1 MALLKFKES
10 YKTGVGS
17 IDFEHQEL
25 INLINELHGVLQS
38 KETKDDVEDVLG
50 ELHGKIGSHFALEEK
65 VMRDMSYPEVDEHT
79 AEHNRLL
86 DEILD
91 IADAVH
97 TDENYDYMARLEKE
111 VQSWF
116 TVHFAG
122 MDARLNKILA
132 AMRTE

>member
-1 MALLKFKES
+1 MGLLQFKDS

-17 IDFEHQEL
+17 IDHEHEEL
-25 INLINELHGVLQS
+25 INLINELHGVLQE
-38 KETKDDVEDVLG
+38 KENKADVEDVLG

-65 VMRDMSYPEVDEHT
+65 VMRDMGYGEVNEHT
-79 AEHNRLL
+79 EEHNRLL
-86 DEILD
+86 GEILD

-97 TDENYDYMARLEKE
+97 DDQNYDYITRLERE
-111 VQSWF
+111 VQNWF

-132 AMRTE
+132 AAAKG

>member
-1 MALLKFKES
+1 VALLKFKDA
-10 YKTGVGS
+10 YRTGVGS
-17 IDFEHQEL
+17 IDHEHEEL
-25 INLINELHGVLQS
+25 IDLINELHGVLQA
-38 KETKDDVEDVLG
+38 KEDKAEVEDVLG

-65 VMRDMSYPEVDEHT
+65 VMRDMGYGEVDDHT
-79 AEHNRLL
+79 EEHNKLL
-86 DEILD
+86 SEILD

-97 TDENYDYMARLEKE
+97 HDENYDYMTRLEKE

-132 AMRTE
+132 AAANG